1 MGRDVCRYRSEE
13 FYSFKFFYKI
23 GGKIIGEIEK
33 GGRKGDLRKV
43 IKM

>member
-13 FYSFKFFYKI
+13 LHSLKFLHKI
-23 GGKIIGEIEK
+23 GGKITGETEK